1 MGINIDIHTNVGV
14 MTTITSRV
22 FLYKVLIN
30 YYKIHVLLV
39 FEDFL
44 FQDSTLNHKAE
55 AEHSCQSDEM

>member
-30 YYKIHVLLV
+30 YYKIHKFVQI
-39 FEDFL
+39 FL
-44 FQDSTLNHKAE
+44 QKCSFSL
-55 AEHSCQSDEM
+55 